1 MRLVLKSE
9 PVSPTGSMS
18 SVGILNQLGRPKL
31 ETLAVLVRET
41 VQNSWDARIA
51 DHVPVSYMVRGWEIL
66 PDQRQ
71 ILRNQVFSERPTPE
85 SLPMEILDSDAPLY
99 GLIIADR
106 GTRGLAGPT
115 RADVVPEGS
124 ERNFIS
130 FLRDV
135 GQPSNQSLS
144 GGTYGYGKASLY
156 LTSGMRTILVHTRCK
171 TSGGKFESRFIAA
184 SLGQRWADKKH
195 RQFTGRHWWG
205 TNGGD
210 VAEPVF
216 NRDADQLAASLGMG
230 GFESNE
236 TGTTILILDPLL
248 NDRTSEKQAR
258 FEAIE
263 RTPVQ
268 ALNLMAEYALW
279 FFWPKMI
286 AKDAGFPSVNFRFSW
301 ENHVVELPHPSEFP
315 PLAGFVE
322 AMERLKGGRTDGA
335 VLQMHTKDIASERP
349 RKHLGKLVLQQF
361 VIQKDFTRLDTGSSE
376 SPFDSITHHTALMRQ
391 AELVVKYLEGRP
403 LASSIGYAGVFI
415 ADADVDDVFAKSE
428 PPTHDEWSPES
439 LTDSWHKTYVRVA
452 LRKISE
458 EMMGFAQTPRTAAP
472 VGTLTPLGAFA
483 TWLGETLIPMEIGTS
498 ANRPRQHPNIP
509 LPNFLVRSDAPLSPS
524 TTSASPTFST
534 NGGTQMSEG
543 VSGINTNPASSTSI
557 SPESRPPDSIGTFD
571 TVYSSNE
578 PIFPRPMRTSADSEL
593 LPAPTLPTNAQET
606 SSPKPMPPRK
616 VVRGNSV
623 AEIIHDEL
631 VEYEGRPALLV
642 TFDVH
647 HAENADGT
655 TVKLHAQA
663 VLDSDVI
670 EDEPPLGGSMAQ
682 TTRWVS
688 PVGDVF
694 MDSDGSIFIAVSQP
708 RDKWQVLV
716 LLPDDMMVSV
726 ELDAKA
732 EVL

>member
-1 MRLVLKSE
+1 
-9 PVSPTGSMS
+9 MS

-51 DHVPVSYMVRGWEIL
+51 DHVPVSYMVHGWEML
-66 PDQRQ
+66 LGQRQ
-71 ILRNQVFSERPTPE
+71 VLRNQVFSERPAPE
-85 SLPMEILDSDAPLY
+85 SLPMEVLDGNAPLY

-115 RADVVPEGS
+115 RADIVPEGS

-156 LTSGMRTILVHTRCK
+156 LTSGLRTILVHTRCK

-184 SLGQRWADKKH
+184 SLGQRWADEKH

-205 TNGGD
+205 TDGGD
-210 VAEPVF
+210 VAEPVL
-216 NRDADQLAASLGMG
+216 NRDADQLAESLGMG
-230 GFESNE
+230 GFESDE

-258 FEAIE
+258 FEAVE

-268 ALNLMAEYALW
+268 ALNLMAEYALK
-279 FFWPKMI
+279 FFWPKMLEN
-286 AKDAGFPSVNFRFSW
+286 DAGFPAVSFRFSW
-301 ENHVVELPHPSEFP
+301 EDHVVKLPRPSEFP

-322 AMERLKGGRTDGA
+322 AMERLKGRRSDDA
-335 VLQMHTKDIASERP
+335 VLRIHAKDIASERP

-361 VIQKDFTRLDTGSSE
+361 ILQKAFTRLDTGSSE

-403 LASSIGYAGVFI
+403 PASSSIGYAGVFI

-428 PPTHDEWSPES
+428 PPTHDEWSPDS
-439 LTDSWHKTYVRVA
+439 LTESWHKTYVRVA

-458 EMMGFAQTPRTAAP
+458 EMMSFAQTPRTAAP

-498 ANRPRQHPNIP
+498 ANRPRQRPNIP
-509 LPNFLVRSDAPLSPS
+509 LPNFLVRSDAPPSPL

-543 VSGINTNPASSTSI
+543 LLGINTGPAAPTSF
-557 SPESRPPDSIGTFD
+557 SPESHLSDSTGTSD
-571 TVYSSNE
+571 AVYPSKE
-578 PIFPRPMRTSADSEL
+578 PVFPRPMNTPADSCL
-593 LPAPTLPTNAQET
+593 PPAPTLPTNAQET
-606 SSPKPMPPRK
+606 SSPKPVSPRK
-616 VVRGNSV
+616 VVRGNSA

-642 TFDVH
+642 TFDVR

-655 TVKLHAQA
+655 TIKLHAQA

-670 EDEPPLGGSMAQ
+670 EDEPPLGGSTAQ
-682 TTRWVS
+682 AARWVS
-688 PVGDVF
+688 PAGEVF
-694 MDSDGSIFIAVSQP
+694 LDSDGSIFIAVSQP
-708 RDKWQVLV
+708 REKWQVLV

-726 ELDAKA
+726 ELDTKA
-732 EVL
+732 EVLG